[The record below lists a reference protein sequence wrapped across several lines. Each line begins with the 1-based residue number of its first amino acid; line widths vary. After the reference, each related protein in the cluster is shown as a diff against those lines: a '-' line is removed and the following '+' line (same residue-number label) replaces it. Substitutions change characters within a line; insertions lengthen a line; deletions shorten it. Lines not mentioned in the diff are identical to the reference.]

1 MWCMF
6 CNAESFNQPLNNW
19 VVSNVKNMNHMF
31 NCAIKFNQSLENWD
45 VSNVTN
51 MKEMFK
57 GTPITKLPKWY
68 IN

>member
-1 MWCMF
+1 
-6 CNAESFNQPLNNW
+6 
-19 VVSNVKNMNHMF
+19 MF

-45 VSNVTN
+45 ISNVTN
-51 MKEMFK
+51 MKEMFN